1 MNLYIFK
8 LLWWGVGHAACD
20 VTVMRG
26 CAEQHLMPQH
36 SQSQRAL
43 GGGQVSARGRGQGA
57 ADADCECE

>member
-1 MNLYIFK
+1 MRQ
-8 LLWWGVGHAACD
+8 AAWD

-26 CAEQHLMPQH
+26 CAGRHLMPPH

-57 ADADCECE
+57 ADAD